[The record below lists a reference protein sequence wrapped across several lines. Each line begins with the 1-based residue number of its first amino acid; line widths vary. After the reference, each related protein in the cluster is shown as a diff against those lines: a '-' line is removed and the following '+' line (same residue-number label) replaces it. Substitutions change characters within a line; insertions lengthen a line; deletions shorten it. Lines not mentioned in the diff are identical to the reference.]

1 MLNESPNVLI
11 GGVNLQATNFDY
23 EVQEL
28 AELVKAN
35 GMTVVGEIFQ
45 NLEHINAGTYFGVGK
60 IDEIKG
66 LAAEKNAE
74 FLVLNDELTPAQMSN
89 LDQALPDVKIM
100 DRTGLILAIFANRAH
115 SREAQL
121 QVQIAQLRYRL
132 PRLRV
137 GGQAN
142 LMQQGGGPGFANR
155 GSGETKL
162 ELNQRTIKHHIA
174 QIRKELAQLDVAQA
188 TKRKQRDKQELPTVA
203 LVGYTNAGKSTTMNG
218 LLQLFDEAPSKQ
230 VFEKDMLFATLDTS
244 VREIHLPNHQK
255 FLLSDTVGFV
265 SKLPTQL
272 IKAFRST
279 LAEAAQ
285 ADLLVQVIDY
295 SDPNYEQMV
304 QVTEQTLAELDIHD
318 IPMIYAYNKAD
329 LRPNT
334 KFPQVNSEHD
344 LIYSA
349 NDPASLQQLSDL
361 IAKLLF
367 ADHQVLT
374 YLIPYADGKWVDYLN
389 EHANVQS
396 QDYDA
401 TGTKIV
407 ASVTPIDA
415 QRLAQF
421 EVTD

>member
-1 MLNESPNVLI
+1 MLNESPQVLI
-11 GGVNLQATNFDY
+11 GGVNVQATNFDY
-23 EVQEL
+23 EIQEL

-35 GMTVVGEIFQ
+35 GMTVVGEVYQ
-45 NLEHINAGTYFGVGK
+45 NLDHINAGTYFGVGK

-66 LAAEKNAE
+66 LAAAKNAD

-89 LDQALPDVKIM
+89 IDQALPDIKIM

-188 TKRKQRDKQELPTVA
+188 TKRQQRDKQELPTVA
-203 LVGYTNAGKSTTMNG
+203 LVGYTNAGKSTTLNG
-218 LLQLFDEAPSKQ
+218 LLQLFDEAANKQ

-244 VREIHLPNHQK
+244 VREIHLPSHQK

-285 ADLLVQVIDY
+285 ADLLIQVIDY

-304 QVTEQTLAELDIHD
+304 KVTEQTLADLDIHD
-318 IPMIYAYNKAD
+318 IPMIYAHNKAD
-329 LRPNT
+329 LRPDT

-344 LIYSA
+344 IIYSA

-367 ADHQVLT
+367 ADHQTLT
-374 YLIPYADGKWVDYLN
+374 YLIPYPDGKWVDYLN
-389 EHANVQS
+389 KHASIQS
-396 QDYDA
+396 QSYAAD
-401 TGTKIV
+401 GTKII
-407 ASVTPIDA
+407 ANVTPIDA